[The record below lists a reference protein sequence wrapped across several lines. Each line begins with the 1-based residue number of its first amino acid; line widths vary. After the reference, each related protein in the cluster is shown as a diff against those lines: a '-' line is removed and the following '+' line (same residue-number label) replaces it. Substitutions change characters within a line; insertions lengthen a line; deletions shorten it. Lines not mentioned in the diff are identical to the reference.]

1 MGNAKAIKR
10 PAVTAGFTPVVKKT
24 AAYTVKNSEADTLF
38 KWNSATGF
46 NFTLPPVKKTAAG
59 VFFDFAIELVPSS
72 GSHGVAPN
80 SADKVFILS
89 KTDGQ
94 AVTLDN
100 TTDAVGDGFRLISDG
115 VDGWH
120 LVAKVGTPA

>member
-1 MGNAKAIKR
+1 MGNAKALKR
-10 PAVTAGFTPVVKKT
+10 PATTAGFTPVIKKT
-24 AAYTVKNSEADTLF
+24 AAYTVKNSEAGSLF
-38 KWNSATGF
+38 KWNSTTAF

-59 VFFDFAIELVPSS
+59 VFFDFAIEGVPGS
-72 GSHGVAPN
+72 GAHGVTPN

-94 AVTLDN
+94 TVTAG
-100 TTDAVGDGFRLISDG
+100 TDVGNGFRLISDG

-120 LVAKVGTPA
+120 LVFGRGTFA